1 MGNLYKLPPGP
12 SCLIHCLHSLQL
24 KGENRGKKVYVL
36 IYSYSLGAMTQR
48 LALPHDDDNWNV
60 MMVHDDSDYGID
72 DDDDDADCKNTWKGP
87 EGITV

>member
-36 IYSYSLGAMTQR
+36 IYSYSLAMTQR

>member
-60 MMVHDDSDYGID
+60 MMVHDDSDYGMMMMTMMLTVRTLGRD
-72 DDDDDADCKNTWKGP
+72 P
-87 EGITV
+87 EA